1 MTLSRS
7 FLVSALIACC
17 PLAAGAA
24 ETLPASELEQLVP
37 DVLQWQQLANGVY
50 EGSTGQGETVRVY
63 VNDGVK
69 LHLADLRS
77 ELRRVEAKASHGNA
91 DERQQAERRAA
102 AIRTDLQGL
111 GLAFEEHEPLSPTK
125 ASQTWD
131 WQSWSGWNTVCG
143 FVPYGDST
151 FTASDFGF
159 VDYPSAEATFLPLGW
174 GPQFGPMPPQPLYI
188 YRSVSTT
195 VDGNNAFDSDASNS
209 NVLQALSGTVVFA
222 GNHCDMKTVHSMSGY
237 CSIYLPAASVVLTR
251 EQTCGGVI
259 NGAPPIVTP

>member
-1 MTLSRS
+1 MNLSRS

-24 ETLPASELEQLVP
+24 ETLPASELEQLAS
-37 DVLQWQQLANGVY
+37 DVLKWQQLANGVY

-63 VNDGVK
+63 ANDGVR
-69 LHLADLRS
+69 LYLADLRS
-77 ELRRVEAKASHGNA
+77 ELRRVEAKARHGNA
-91 DERQQAERRAA
+91 DERQQAERRAV

-111 GLAFEEHEPLSPTK
+111 GLAFEEQERLDPTK

-159 VDYPSAEATFLPLGW
+159 VDYPWAEATFLPLGW
-174 GPQFGPMPPQPLYI
+174 GPQFGPMPPLPPYV

-195 VDGNNAFDSDASNS
+195 VDGNSDFDSDAGNS

-222 GNHCDMKTVHSMSGY
+222 GSHCDMRTVHTLLAY
-237 CSIYLPAASVVLTR
+237 CSIYLPPVSVVLSR

-259 NGAPPIVTP
+259 NGTPPVVTP